1 MALFAEET
9 FGPVVALYRFTSIH
23 EAVERANASQYG
35 LNASVWTTDLEL
47 GHRIATRLQCGTVN
61 INEAYAAAWASV
73 DAPMGGFKD
82 SGLGRRHGAE
92 GILKYTEPQTI
103 AIQRGLPLAAP
114 AGMPDEVFSRAMSA
128 TLKALRRIPGL
139 R

>member
-1 MALFAEET
+1 
-9 FGPVVALYRFTSIH
+9 
-23 EAVERANASQYG
+23 
-35 LNASVWTTDLEL
+35 LNASVWTGDTEL
-47 GHRIATRLQCGTVN
+47 GHRVAARLRVGTVN
-61 INEAYAAAWASV
+61 VNEAYAAAWASV
-73 DAPMGGFKD
+73 DAPMGGCKD

-103 AIQRGLPLAAP
+103 AIQRGMPLAAP
-114 AGMPDEVFSRAMSA
+114 AGVADEVFSRAMSV